1 MLWIQNIGHP
11 PSTEG
16 RGVSPPPQMLSVFQ
30 QLARSLPAEA
40 EDIAPVVEGCYGDA
54 MGCYGLT
61 HSAMS
66 YLVKWAVFFFR
77 NTSILIIMGMLEVLD
92 FENMTDMVDTLD
104 FVNIHGGLFFLTL
117 SIIEC

>member
-1 MLWIQNIGHP
+1 
-11 PSTEG
+11 
-16 RGVSPPPQMLSVFQ
+16 
-30 QLARSLPAEA
+30 
-40 EDIAPVVEGCYGDA
+40 
-54 MGCYGLT
+54 
-61 HSAMS
+61 MS